1 MRPLFDSEG
10 VIDAA
15 TAATPRFRSTGHL
28 FMVLVAAACG
38 LAGAFG
44 AVAFRFLIRFFQAL
58 FFEGS
63 QGVEA
68 LFEEG
73 ILAEASDPLEHVQQI
88 TWYWRIALPAL
99 GGLLVGP
106 LIYYFAR
113 EAKGHGV
120 PEVMA
125 AVALRGGVI
134 RPRVAAVK
142 AFASA
147 ISIGSGGSVG
157 REGPIVQ
164 IGSALGSTLG
174 QLLGVS
180 AAQLR
185 TIVGCGAAAGIA
197 ATFNAPIAGAL
208 FAAEVVVGNFAV
220 AQLSPIVISSV
231 VATVVSRFFLGNDPA
246 FPVPEYQLV
255 SPFELVPYI
264 GVGLV
269 AGLVALVFMFSL
281 YRTEDFFDRT
291 PVPEPLRAAVGGA
304 LVGCIAIWLP
314 NVYGVGYGTISA
326 ALTSQLPAITLAALI
341 VAKIAATS
349 ITIGSGGS
357 GGIFAPSLFLGATTG
372 GLLGTFIHQWF
383 PESTASSGAYA
394 LVTMGA
400 VVAAATH
407 APITAIIMIFELTQT
422 IAIIPPLMAAC
433 VVSTL
438 VTTYLHRDSIY
449 TMKLRRRGIDLYEEE
464 SHNVLQSLYVHDVVD
479 REPEILPSS
488 ANLQEV
494 VDRVLQSDH
503 TEFFVANEEGELQ
516 GSFQLRTFTRMLVE
530 REALM
535 SIIVARDLAESND
548 FRVEE
553 NDNLELVMRLF
564 SDGLHE
570 EIPVIRADDPHGIVG
585 SVHRKDVIHS
595 YNQEVLRRDLAGSV
609 SNTVLAANKGHQVEL
624 GGGFVLEDLQAPLHF
639 VGHSIRELDLQ
650 ANTGVHIVLIHKRV
664 GEAKGSSIRV
674 PTADERI
681 AEGDRLVVSGT
692 RAAVDA
698 LNRARARP

>member
-1 MRPLFDSEG
+1 MQRPLGSEG
-10 VIDAA
+10 TIDAA
-15 TAATPRFRSTGHL
+15 RATTPRPQSSGHL
-28 FMVLVAAACG
+28 FMVMLAVACG

-44 AVAFRFLIRFFQAL
+44 AVVFRFLIRFFQAL
-58 FFEGS
+58 FFEGAE
-63 QGVEA
+63 GLGE
-68 LFEEG
+68 LFEAG
-73 ILAEASDPLEHVQQI
+73 VLAEASDPLESARELA
-88 TWYWRIALPAL
+88 WYWRIALPAL

-106 LIYYFAR
+106 LIYYLAR

-134 RPRVAAVK
+134 RPRVVAVK

-185 TIVGCGAAAGIA
+185 TLVGCGAAAGVS

-208 FAAEVVVGNFAV
+208 FAAEVVVGNFGV
-220 AQLSPIVISSV
+220 TQLSPIVISSV
-231 VATVVSRFFLGNDPA
+231 VATVVSRFFLGNHPA
-246 FPVPEYQLV
+246 FPVPEYELV
-255 SPFELVPYI
+255 SPFELAPYML
-264 GVGLV
+264 VGLA
-269 AGLVALVFMFSL
+269 AGLVALAFMLTL

-291 PVPEPLRAAVGGA
+291 PLPEPLRAALGGA

-314 NVYGVGYGTISA
+314 NVYGVGYSTISA

-383 PESTASSGAYA
+383 PESTATSGAYA

-464 SHNVLQSLYVHDVVD
+464 SHNVLRSLYVHDVVD
-479 REPEILPSS
+479 REPETLPSS
-488 ANLQEV
+488 ASFQEV

-503 TEFFVANEEGELQ
+503 TEFFVVDEAGQLE
-516 GSFQLRTFTRMLVE
+516 GSFQLRTFTRMLVDGD
-530 REALM
+530 ALM
-535 SIIVARDLAESND
+535 SVVVARDLAEASAFSIGED
-548 FRVEE
+548 
-553 NDNLELVMRLF
+553 DNLEMVMRLF
-564 SDGLHE
+564 SSGPHE
-570 EIPVIRADDPHGIVG
+570 EIPVVPAGEPRRLVG
-585 SVHRKDVIHS
+585 SVHKKDVIHA
-595 YNQEVLRRDLAGSV
+595 YNQEVLRRDLAGAV
-609 SNTVLAANKGHQVEL
+609 SNTVLAADRGQQVEL
-624 GGGFVLEDLQAPLHF
+624 GGGYVLRDLQPPPRF
-639 VGHSIRELDLQ
+639 VGHSIRELDIQ
-650 ANTGVHIVLIHKRV
+650 ATTGVHVVLIR
-664 GEAKGSSIRV
+664 EGSSESGGGAIRV
-674 PTADERI
+674 PTPDDRI
-681 AEGDRLVVSGT
+681 GEQDRLVVSGT
-692 RAAVDA
+692 RAAVEA
-698 LNRARARP
+698 LDRP

>member
-1 MRPLFDSEG
+1 MQRPLGSEG
-10 VIDAA
+10 TIDAA
-15 TAATPRFRSTGHL
+15 RATTPRPQSSGHL
-28 FMVLVAAACG
+28 FMVMLAVACG

-44 AVAFRFLIRFFQAL
+44 AVVFRFLIRFFQAL
-58 FFEGS
+58 FFEGAE
-63 QGVEA
+63 GLGE
-68 LFEEG
+68 LFEAG
-73 ILAEASDPLEHVQQI
+73 VLAEASDPLESARELA
-88 TWYWRIALPAL
+88 WYWRIALPAL

-106 LIYYFAR
+106 LIYYLAR

-134 RPRVAAVK
+134 RPRVVAVK

-185 TIVGCGAAAGIA
+185 TLVGCGAAAGVS

-208 FAAEVVVGNFAV
+208 FAAEVVVGNFGV
-220 AQLSPIVISSV
+220 TQLSPIVISSV
-231 VATVVSRFFLGNDPA
+231 VATVVSRFFLGNHPA
-246 FPVPEYQLV
+246 FPVPEYELV
-255 SPFELVPYI
+255 SPFELAPYML
-264 GVGLV
+264 VGLA
-269 AGLVALVFMFSL
+269 AGLVALAFMLTL

-291 PVPEPLRAAVGGA
+291 PVPEPLRAALGGA

-314 NVYGVGYGTISA
+314 NVYGVGYSTISA

-357 GGIFAPSLFLGATTG
+357 GGVFAPSLFLGATTG

-383 PESTASSGAYA
+383 PESTATSGAYA

-464 SHNVLQSLYVHDVVD
+464 SHNVLRSLYVHDVVD
-479 REPEILPSS
+479 REPETLPSS
-488 ANLQEV
+488 ASFQEV

-503 TEFFVANEEGELQ
+503 TEFFVVDEAGQLE
-516 GSFQLRTFTRMLVE
+516 GSFQLRTFTRMLVDGD
-530 REALM
+530 ALM
-535 SIIVARDLAESND
+535 SVVVARDLAEASAFSIGED
-548 FRVEE
+548 
-553 NDNLELVMRLF
+553 DNLEMVMRLF
-564 SDGLHE
+564 SSGPHE
-570 EIPVIRADDPHGIVG
+570 EIPVVPTGEPRRLVG
-585 SVHRKDVIHS
+585 SVHKKDVIHA
-595 YNQEVLRRDLAGSV
+595 YNQEVLRRDLAGAV
-609 SNTVLAANKGHQVEL
+609 SNTVLAADRGQQVEL
-624 GGGFVLEDLQAPLHF
+624 GGGYVLRDLQPPPRF
-639 VGHSIRELDLQ
+639 VGHSIRELDIQ
-650 ANTGVHIVLIHKRV
+650 ATTGVHVVLIR
-664 GEAKGSSIRV
+664 EGSSESGGGAIRV
-674 PTADERI
+674 PTPDDRI
-681 AEGDRLVVSGT
+681 GEQDRLVVSGT
-692 RAAVDA
+692 RAAVEA
-698 LNRARARP
+698 LDRP